1 VRQALRR
8 AGEEML
14 MDVLVRKG
22 ALAHTKLVGAP
33 EAPLGEGEARLKV
46 DLFSLT
52 ANNVTYGAA
61 GDFLKYWQFY
71 PSPEDG
77 WGRVPVWGFAT
88 AVESKSPAI
97 SVGERVYG
105 YLPMSDTFVVKPGE
119 RKHGGFADTSPHR
132 QGLAPVYNS
141 YVFNAGDPL
150 YAKETE
156 AAQVLFR
163 PLFTTSFLIDDFIAD
178 AGYFGAKQVIFSSAS
193 AKTAYA
199 AAMLLKARGEVKVVG
214 LTSPSNVAYTQT
226 LGFYDEVLAY
236 DAVDS
241 MDASVPSVFVDIA
254 GNSVVRAAVHAK
266 FGDNLKY
273 SCAVGATHW
282 DAPRS
287 GEAMPGPQPTMF
299 FAPDVVKK
307 RIGDWGPV
315 GFGQRV
321 GAAWAAFLPTV
332 AKTTRVVEHRGLEAA
347 GNVFADL
354 ASGKASPADGH
365 VIRLD

>member
-1 VRQALRR
+1 
-8 AGEEML
+8 
-14 MDVLVRKG
+14 MDLLVKKG
-22 ALAHTKLVGAP
+22 ALAQTKLATAA
-33 EAPLGEGEARLKV
+33 EAPLAEGEARLKV

-71 PSPEDG
+71 PSPEEG

-97 SVGERVYG
+97 AVGERVYG

-119 RKHGGFADTSPHR
+119 KKNGAFADQSAHR
-132 QGLAPVYNS
+132 AGLAPVYNG

-156 AAQVLFR
+156 ATQVLFR
-163 PLFTTSFLIDDFIAD
+163 PLFTTSFLIDDFVAD
-178 AGYFGAKQVIFSSAS
+178 AGYFGARQVIFSSAS

-199 AAMLLKARGEVKVVG
+199 AAMLLKARGEAKVVG
-214 LTSPSNVAYTQT
+214 LTSPLNLAYTKA
-226 LGFYDEVLAY
+226 LGFYDEVRAY
-236 DAVDS
+236 DAVS
-241 MDASVPSVFVDIA
+241 GMDASVPSVFVDIA
-254 GNSVVRAAVHAK
+254 GNASVRAAVHAR

-273 SCAVGATHW
+273 SCAVGFTHW
-282 DAPRS
+282 DVPRS
-287 GEAMPGPQPTMF
+287 EAALAGPQPAMF

-307 RIGDWGPV
+307 RLVDWGPA

-321 GAAWAAFLPTV
+321 GAAWAAFLPTA

-347 GNVFADL
+347 GKVFADL

>member
-1 VRQALRR
+1 
-8 AGEEML
+8 
-14 MDVLVRKG
+14 MDLLAKKG
-22 ALAHTKLVGAP
+22 ALAETKLATAA
-33 EAPLGEGEARLKV
+33 EAPLAEGEARLKV

-71 PSPEDG
+71 PSPEEG

-88 AVESKSPAI
+88 AVESKSASI
-97 SVGERVYG
+97 AAGERVYG

-119 RKHGGFADTSPHR
+119 KKNGAFADQSAHR
-132 QGLAPVYNS
+132 AGLAPVYNG

-163 PLFTTSFLIDDFIAD
+163 PLFTTSFLIDDFVAD
-178 AGYFGAKQVIFSSAS
+178 AGYFGGRQVIFSSAS
-193 AKTAYA
+193 SKTAYA
-199 AAMLLKARGEVKVVG
+199 SAQLLKARGEAKVVG
-214 LTSPSNVAYTQT
+214 LTSPSNVAYTKE
-226 LGFYDEVLAY
+226 LGFYDDVLAY
-236 DAVDS
+236 DEVDG
-241 MDASVPSVFVDIA
+241 MDTGVPSVFVDIA
-254 GNSVVRAAVHAK
+254 GNASVRAAVHGR

-273 SCAVGATHW
+273 SCAVGFTHW
-282 DAPRS
+282 DAPR
-287 GEAMPGPQPTMF
+287 ADAPLAGPQPTMF

-307 RIGDWGPV
+307 RLTDWGPA

-321 GAAWAAFLPTV
+321 GAAWAAFLPTA
-332 AKTTRVVEHRGLEAA
+332 AKTTRVVEHSGLEAA
-347 GNVFADL
+347 GKVFADL

-365 VIRLD
+365 VVAL

>member
-1 VRQALRR
+1 
-8 AGEEML
+8 
-14 MDVLVRKG
+14 MDLLVRKA
-22 ALAHTKLVGAP
+22 ALAQTKLVPGSD
-33 EAPLGEGEARLKV
+33 APLAEGEARLKV

-71 PSPEDG
+71 PSSEEG

-88 AVESKSPAI
+88 CVESRSA
-97 SVGERVYG
+97 SVAVGERVYG
-105 YLPMSDTFVVKPGE
+105 YLPMSDMFVVRPGE
-119 RKHGGFADTSPHR
+119 KKNGAFGDQSAHR
-132 QGLAPVYNS
+132 QGLAPVYNG

-150 YAKETE
+150 YAEETE

-163 PLFTTSFLIDDFIAD
+163 PLFTTSFLIDDFVAD
-178 AGYFGAKQVIFSSAS
+178 AGYFGAKQLIFSSAS

-199 AAMLLKARGEVKVVG
+199 AAMLLKARGEAKVVG
-214 LTSPSNVAYTQT
+214 LTSASNVAYTKG

-236 DAVDS
+236 DAVGG

-254 GNSVVRAAVHAK
+254 GNAAVRSAVHAR
-266 FGDNLKY
+266 FADNLKY
-273 SCAVGATHW
+273 SCAVGFTHW
-282 DAPRS
+282 DVPRS
-287 GEAMPGPQPTMF
+287 DAALAGPQPKMF

-307 RIGDWGPV
+307 RITDWGPA

-321 GAAWAAFLPTV
+321 GAAWAAFLPTA

-347 GNVFADL
+347 GKVFADL
-354 ASGKASPADGH
+354 ASGRASPQDGH
-365 VIRLD
+365 VVKLA

>member
-1 VRQALRR
+1 
-8 AGEEML
+8 
-14 MDVLVRKG
+14 MDLLVKKG
-22 ALAHTKLVGAP
+22 ALAQTKLADSAQP
-33 EAPLGEGEARLKV
+33 PLGDGEARLKV

-71 PSPEDG
+71 PSPEEG

-88 AVESKSPAI
+88 CVESRSPSVA
-97 SVGERVYG
+97 VGERVYG

-119 RKHGGFADTSPHR
+119 KKNGAFADQSAHR
-132 QGLAPVYNS
+132 AGLAPVYNG

-163 PLFTTSFLIDDFIAD
+163 PLFTTSFLIDDFVAD

-199 AAMLLKARGEVKVVG
+199 SAQLMKARGEVKVIG
-214 LTSPSNVAYTQT
+214 LTSPSNVAFTKA
-226 LGFYDEVLAY
+226 LGFYDEVQMY
-236 DAVDS
+236 DDVGG
-241 MDASVPSVFVDIA
+241 MDPSVPSVFVDIA
-254 GNSVVRAAVHAK
+254 GNSVVRAAVHAR
-266 FGDNLKY
+266 FAGNLKY
-273 SCAVGATHW
+273 SCLVGATHW

-287 GEAMPGPQPTMF
+287 GETLPGPQPTMF

-307 RIGDWGPV
+307 RITDWGPA

-321 GAAWAAFLPTV
+321 GAAWAAFLPTS
-332 AKTTRVVEHRGLEAA
+332 AKTTHVVEHRGLEAA
-347 GNVFADL
+347 GRVFGDL
-354 ASGKASPADGH
+354 ASGRADPKDGH
-365 VIRLD
+365 VVRLD

>member
-1 VRQALRR
+1 
-8 AGEEML
+8 

-22 ALAHTKLVGAP
+22 ALAQTKLAGAP
-33 EAPLGEGEARLKV
+33 EASLGESEARLKV
-46 DLFSLT
+46 NLFSLT

-88 AVESKSPAI
+88 CVESRSPSIA
-97 SVGERVYG
+97 VGERVYG
-105 YLPMSDTFVVKPGE
+105 YLPMSDTFVVKPSEKKNGA
-119 RKHGGFADTSPHR
+119 FADQSAHR

-150 YAKETE
+150 YAKKTE

-199 AAMLLKARGEVKVVG
+199 AAMLLKARGEAKVVG
-214 LTSPSNVAYTQT
+214 LTSAPNVAYAKA
-226 LGFYDEVLAY
+226 LGFYDEVLPY
-236 DAVDS
+236 DAVGR
-241 MDASVPSVFVDIA
+241 MDAGVPSVFVDIA
-254 GNSVVRAAVHAK
+254 GNAAVRSAVHAR
-266 FGDNLKY
+266 FADNLKY
-273 SCAVGATHW
+273 SCAVGFTHW
-282 DAPRS
+282 DAPRW
-287 GEAMPGPQPTMF
+287 GETLPGPQPTMF

-307 RIGDWGPV
+307 RIADWGPA

-321 GAAWAAFLPTV
+321 GAAWAAFLPTS

-347 GNVFADL
+347 GKVFADL
-354 ASGKASPADGH
+354 ASGAANPADGH
-365 VIRLD
+365 VVRLD